1 MMITFVRMVK
11 GGWAIKVANEVHG
24 ELVLDLE
31 ETIDFVYHML
41 HPDAEAMRRR
51 DDFMRGLDG
60 MKLNY
65 TNGEITLDAPDIDLP
80 CEKNEGVIG

>member
-1 MMITFVRMVK
+1 
-11 GGWAIKVANEVHG
+11 
-24 ELVLDLE
+24 
-31 ETIDFVYHML
+31 ML

-65 TNGEITLDAPDIDLP
+65 TNGEITIDAPDIDLP